1 MIRLQSSRPTV
12 GVVHEDKRSSRRCS
26 CSAGLA
32 ESNEHWKA
40 ELAFPIGVIRA
51 HPCLRF
57 CPFLRFAGM
66 HWPEDP
72 GKFDQARKPNRSIKG
87 IYGYP
92 LVRKFRERLCYE

>member
-40 ELAFPIGVIRA
+40 KLAFPIGVY
-51 HPCLRF
+51 PCSSVSQVLLFLALRRYAFVGRSYFF
-57 CPFLRFAGM
+57 CFL
-66 HWPEDP
+66 
-72 GKFDQARKPNRSIKG
+72 
-87 IYGYP
+87 
-92 LVRKFRERLCYE
+92 L